1 MADAR
6 VSRVHSAAW
15 YVALLISDE
24 YLDLRWV
31 DKMLECRGTNKD
43 IFGALDYRVEV
54 HPWDEDEDED
64 ENGDCDDDNDDQGV
78 KSTKR
83 VVDDE
88 DEDDEDED
96 EDDELPNYVFIYDPP
111 KRSDE

>member
-1 MADAR
+1 
-6 VSRVHSAAW
+6 
-15 YVALLISDE
+15 
-24 YLDLRWV
+24 
-31 DKMLECRGTNKD
+31 MLECRGSNKD
-43 IFGALDYRVEV
+43 IFGALDYRVEI

-64 ENGDCDDDNDDQGV
+64 SDRDDDNDDQDAKG
-78 KSTKR
+78 TKR

-88 DEDDEDED
+88 DDEDEDEDD